1 MGAGA
6 TRNRLVTRPCGWRNA
21 NEREWPRRGCGLR
34 CHARRRGDKPRR
46 AVARFASACGVA
58 DPQERTNW
66 RFASP
71 CGIWVPQERTNGRFV
86 SICGIDVRRGLP
98 HTRPTCGDAC
108 GRHRWWAANAAGA
121 YILAICI
128 QLRHPRPAGACKL
141 PVCIDM
147 RHRRARRIFA
157 HAIYLRRCV
166 RAAPLVGGQC
176 RRGVH
181 LGNLYPAAASKT
193 RRSVQ
198 PASLYRAAESA
209 TRRSVQPASLYRA
222 AESATRR
229 SVQTGGL
236 YPYAEPMWGLGSLA
250 RDLPAAM

>member
-71 CGIWVPQERTNGRFV
+71 CGIWVPRERTNGRFV

-128 QLRHPRPAGACKL
+128 QLRHRKPAGAYGL
-141 PVCIDM
+141 PVCIGLRNQQLAGAYKRAVCIHM
-147 RHRRARRIFA
+147 RNRCGAVCIHMRNRCAA
-157 HAIYLRRCV
+157 WAASHATYLRRCEKAESS
-166 RAAPLVGGQC
+166 RACEFC
-176 RRGVH
+176 RRVH
-181 LGNLYPAAASKT
+181 LGNLYRPAASEI
-193 RRSVQ
+193 RSAIQ
-198 PASLYRAAESA
+198 MGDLYRPAES
-209 TRRSVQPASLYRA
+209 
-222 AESATRR
+222 
-229 SVQTGGL
+229 
-236 YPYAEPMWGLGSLA
+236 
-250 RDLPAAM
+250 RDA